1 MSTII
6 NKQLFFGTALLYNET
21 TATFEWLFQ
30 TFKRAMSGKEPK
42 TILTDQ
48 CAAIINAIGT
58 IFPNST
64 HRLCVWHIYQ
74 NVAVHLS
81 HVFQGS
87 KIFKKYYSKCVFDFE
102 EVHEFITA
110 WKKMIEYKLSDNEWL
125 HHLFEN
131 KEKWALVY
139 GQQTFCAD
147 MICTQKSESLNALMK
162 RYLQVRLNLLEFFKH
177 FERAIGDRTHAE
189 LQRDSYASQT
199 SPRLPK
205 VCMLIQAS
213 NAYTPA
219 FFKIFREEYDMV
231 MGCCLY
237 NNNHTLTISEYKVI
251 DSAKH

>member
-147 MICTQKSESLNALMK
+147 MISTQKK
-162 RYLQVRLNLLEFFKH
+162 
-177 FERAIGDRTHAE
+177 
-189 LQRDSYASQT
+189 
-199 SPRLPK
+199 
-205 VCMLIQAS
+205 
-213 NAYTPA
+213 
-219 FFKIFREEYDMV
+219 
-231 MGCCLY
+231 
-237 NNNHTLTISEYKVI
+237 
-251 DSAKH
+251 